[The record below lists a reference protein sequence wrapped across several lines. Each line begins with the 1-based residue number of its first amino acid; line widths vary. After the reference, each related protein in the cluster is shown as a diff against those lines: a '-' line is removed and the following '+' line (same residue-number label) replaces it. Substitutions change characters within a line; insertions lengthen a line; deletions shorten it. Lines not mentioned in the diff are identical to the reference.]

1 MQNLWHSQMVTVENW
16 FDYTGR
22 KLRIVKNSCKKGAI
36 VMKLRGKITLLGVLP
51 IVALALIVSLLSNIQ
66 LRTVMTEVVQEDLM
80 AAAKMEYASI
90 SNAEGNAF
98 SVDSDG
104 NLMNGTVNLTEKVD
118 IIDEVSEET
127 GVDVTVF
134 YGDTRYVTSVKQDGE
149 RVLGTKAAD
158 VVIDKVLKNGE
169 EYFASN
175 VDVVNEKYYAYYI
188 PVYDGDGTGEPVGM
202 IFAGKSQSRVNSE
215 IMKFIGVLLVA
226 DVILVLICVICIS
239 FVTKKMSMRLKS
251 GISSLEK
258 IADGDLVHE
267 IGDEL
272 VKGNDETSEMV
283 HALKNLKEEL
293 ITMVSKIVKDSNCV
307 YDAAVHIKEGAD
319 NAQSHLEQ
327 VDRAIGEI
335 AEGATSQASDTQ
347 NATTHVIAM
356 GERISETNENVQHLT
371 ENANK
376 MEQNGLVAKDT
387 LKELENINAEVQNA
401 IDVIYD
407 QTNTTNDSAKR
418 ISEAISLITS
428 IAEETNLL
436 ALNASIEAARAGEQ
450 GRGFAVV
457 ASQIQSLAEQSNASA
472 VQISEYIRSLMK
484 DSENAVATMEQV
496 KETMQK
502 QIEMVEKTDD
512 VFVKVMKGIKT
523 SREDVDRI
531 SSNTKELDESRNN
544 VIDIVQS
551 LSAVSEEYAASTEET
566 SASAS
571 QVSNTVQDIA
581 EKLADLQQIAVELKE
596 SVDIFKIE

>member
-1 MQNLWHSQMVTVENW
+1 M
-16 FDYTGR
+16 
-22 KLRIVKNSCKKGAI
+22 
-36 VMKLRGKITLLGVLP
+36 GVLP
-51 IVALALIVSLLSNIQ
+51 IVALALIVSVVSNIQ
-66 LRTVMTEVVQEDLM
+66 LRKVMKEVVQEDLM

-98 SVDSDG
+98 SVDSSG
-104 NLMNGTVNLTEKVD
+104 SLKNGTVNLSENVD
-118 IIDEVSEET
+118 IIDEVSEDT

-134 YGDTRYVTSVKQDGE
+134 YGDTRYVTSVKQNGE

-175 VDVVNEKYYAYYI
+175 LDVVGEKYYAYYI
-188 PVYDGDGTGEPVGM
+188 PVYDGDGTGDPVGM
-202 IFAGKSQSRVNSE
+202 IFAGKSQSRVNAE
-215 IMKFIGVLLVA
+215 IMKFIGVLLGV
-226 DVILVLICVICIS
+226 DVILVLVCILCIS
-239 FVTKKMSMRLKS
+239 FATKRMSIRLKS
-251 GISSLEK
+251 GVDSLEK
-258 IADGDLVHE
+258 IATGDLVHE
-267 IGDEL
+267 IGEGL
-272 VKGNDETSEMV
+272 AKGNDETSDMV
-283 HALKNLKEEL
+283 HALRNLKEEL
-293 ITMVSKIVKDSNCV
+293 VIMVGKIVKDSNCV

-319 NAQSHLEQ
+319 NAQNHLEQ

-335 AEGATSQASDTQ
+335 AEGATSQAADTQ

-356 GERISETNENVQHLT
+356 GDRISETNENVQHLT

-401 IDVIYD
+401 IDVIYE

-450 GRGFAVV
+450 GKGFAVV

-496 KETMQK
+496 KETMQR

-512 VFVKVMKGIKT
+512 VFIKVMKGIKN
-523 SREDVDRI
+523 SREDVERI
-531 SSNTKELDESRNN
+531 SNNTKELDESRNN

-581 EKLADLQQIAVELKE
+581 ENLADLQKIAVELKE
-596 SVDIFKIE
+596 SVDIFKVAKE

>member
-1 MQNLWHSQMVTVENW
+1 
-16 FDYTGR
+16 
-22 KLRIVKNSCKKGAI
+22 
-36 VMKLRGKITLLGVLP
+36 MKLRGKITLLGVLP
-51 IVALALIVSLLSNIQ
+51 IVVLALIVSLLSNIQ
-66 LRTVMTEVVQEDLM
+66 LHRVMTEVVQQDLM
-80 AAAKMEYASI
+80 AAAKLEYASI
-90 SNAEGNAF
+90 SNAEGNTF

-104 NLMNGTVNLTEKVD
+104 NLMNGTVNLTENVD
-118 IIDEVSEET
+118 SIDEVSEET

-134 YGDTRYVTSVKQDGE
+134 YGDTRYVTSVKQNGE
-149 RVLGTKAAD
+149 RVLGTKATD
-158 VVIDKVLKNGE
+158 TVIDKVLKNGE

-188 PVYDGDGTGEPVGM
+188 PIYDGDGTGSPVGM
-202 IFAGKSQSRVNSE
+202 IFAGKSQSKVNSE

-226 DVILVLICVICIS
+226 DVILVLLCILCI
-239 FVTKKMSMRLKS
+239 FYVTKKMSIRLKS
-251 GISSLEK
+251 GVSSLKK
-258 IADGDLVHE
+258 IAAGDLVHD
-267 IGDEL
+267 IGEEL
-272 VKGNDETSEMV
+272 TKGNDETSEMV
-283 HALKNLKEEL
+283 HALKELKEEL
-293 ITMVSKIVKDSNCV
+293 VTMVGRIVRDSNCV

-347 NATTHVIAM
+347 NATAHVIDM
-356 GERISETNENVQHLT
+356 GERISQTNENVQHLT
-371 ENANK
+371 ETAIK
-376 MEQNGLVAKDT
+376 MKENGLVAKDT
-387 LKELENINAEVQNA
+387 LKELENINEEVQNA

-472 VQISEYIRSLMK
+472 GQISEYIRSLMK
-484 DSENAVATMEQV
+484 DSENAVSAMEQV
-496 KETMQK
+496 KETMQR
-502 QIEMVEKTDD
+502 QSEMVEKTDN
-512 VFVKVMKGIKT
+512 VFVKVMKGIQNSK
-523 SREDVDRI
+523 EDVEKI
-531 SSNTKELDESRNN
+531 SNNTKELDESRNN

-571 QVSNTVQDIA
+571 QVSNTVQDIV
-581 EKLADLQQIAVELKE
+581 EKLADLQKVAIELKE
-596 SVDIFKIE
+596 SVDIFKVEKE

>member
-1 MQNLWHSQMVTVENW
+1 
-16 FDYTGR
+16 
-22 KLRIVKNSCKKGAI
+22 
-36 VMKLRGKITLLGVLP
+36 MKLRGKITLLGVLP
-51 IVALALIVSLLSNIQ
+51 IVVLALIVSLLSNIQ
-66 LRTVMTEVVQEDLM
+66 LHRVMTEVVQEDLM
-80 AAAKMEYASI
+80 AAAKLEYASI

-104 NLMNGTVNLTEKVD
+104 NLMNGTVNLTENVD
-118 IIDEVSEET
+118 SIDEVSEET
-127 GVDVTVF
+127 GVDVMVF
-134 YGDTRYVTSVKQDGE
+134 YGDTRYVTSVKQNGE
-149 RVLGTKAAD
+149 RVLGTKATD
-158 VVIDKVLKNGE
+158 TVIDKVLKNGE

-188 PVYDGDGTGEPVGM
+188 PIYDGDSTGSPVGM
-202 IFAGKSQSRVNSE
+202 IFAGKSQSKVNSE

-226 DVILVLICVICIS
+226 DVILVLLCILCI
-239 FVTKKMSMRLKS
+239 FYVTKKMSIRLKS
-251 GISSLEK
+251 GVSSLKK
-258 IADGDLVHE
+258 IAAGDLVHD
-267 IGDEL
+267 IGEEL
-272 VKGNDETSEMV
+272 TKGNDETSEMV
-283 HALKNLKEEL
+283 HALKELKEEL
-293 ITMVSKIVKDSNCV
+293 VTMVGRIVRDSNCV

-347 NATTHVIAM
+347 NATAHVIDM
-356 GERISETNENVQHLT
+356 GERISQTNENVQHLT
-371 ENANK
+371 ETAIK
-376 MEQNGLVAKDT
+376 MKENGLVAKDT
-387 LKELENINAEVQNA
+387 LKELENINEEVQNA

-472 VQISEYIRSLMK
+472 GQISEYIRSLMK
-484 DSENAVATMEQV
+484 DSENAVSAMEQV
-496 KETMQK
+496 KETMQR
-502 QIEMVEKTDD
+502 QSEMVEKTDN
-512 VFVKVMKGIKT
+512 VFVKVMKGIQNSK
-523 SREDVDRI
+523 EDVEKI
-531 SSNTKELDESRNN
+531 SNNTKELDESRNN

-571 QVSNTVQDIA
+571 QVSNTVQDIV
-581 EKLADLQQIAVELKE
+581 EKLADLQKVAIELKE
-596 SVDIFKIE
+596 SVDIFKVEKE